1 MNKNKRF
8 VIAETILT
16 SRICKQHLYNVT
28 DNLLFHQLV
37 QCDRQSV
44 VSPALDATL
53 LKRSFGLL
61 LLLGFSFSY
70 SIKYNRDICRK

>member
-28 DNLLFHQLV
+28 DNLLFHQLRCYV
-37 QCDRQSV
+37 
-44 VSPALDATL
+44 
-53 LKRSFGLL
+53 
-61 LLLGFSFSY
+61 
-70 SIKYNRDICRK
+70 IKEKLCVIAFIWFFIFLQYQI